1 MLAIGR
7 GTVNRVCSTIV
18 GPAESDVPPAVLVH
32 GVLAWGDD
40 ETYGFGRQRPLG
52 ASRRLILMDRRGHG
66 DSPDLDGAHRT
77 DYEVDAADIVELL
90 GDGAHLVGHSYG
102 AVAAMLA
109 AVERPDLVRSLCLI
123 QPGCLKV
130 AESEP
135 VVAENLARA
144 RASQVTLPPEL
155 TAEDYLRL
163 ITESVGM
170 PPAEPTPKRLR
181 AAATSMRERPCWDAD
196 IPLESLA
203 AAPWPKLVVV
213 GDWAGAPDEYKRLAG
228 DPLTVTAR
236 VVADRIGGEL
246 LEVPGFYPH
255 VLQPERVNE
264 ALEELWSRADAR

>member
-1 MLAIGR
+1 MAR
-7 GTVNRVCSTIV
+7 ASSTLV

-66 DSPDLDGAHRT
+66 NSPDLDGAHRT

-109 AVERPDLVRSLCLI
+109 AAERPDLVRSLCLI

-144 RASQVTLPPEL
+144 RASQAALPPEL

-163 ITESVGM
+163 TTESVGM

-196 IPLESLA
+196 IPLEPLA
-203 AAPWPKLVVV
+203 AAPWPKLVVI

-228 DPLTVTAR
+228 DPLTITAR
-236 VVADRIGGEL
+236 VVANRIDGEL

-255 VLQPERVNE
+255 VQQPETVNE
-264 ALEELWSRADAR
+264 ALDELWSRADAR